1 MSELAIPLEAI
12 SLRLKLARP
21 GIQENQNFW
30 IPPFD
35 HTQDMLWR
43 V

>member
-1 MSELAIPLEAI
+1 MSELAIPLEADQPQAEAGAT
-12 SLRLKLARP
+12 RN
-21 GIQENQNFW
+21 QENQNFW

-35 HTQDMLWR
+35 HTQDMLSR